1 MLLQI
6 RRIHLFRLIC
16 RSSAVG
22 KAYRHILEIFFD
34 GIAIH
39 GIPTTTNIA
48 YMIDNI
54 TNLGIHYF
62 IAYKDMPPT
71 PHTHT
76 HTYAFQTQ
84 PIYQLIHRSINI
96 NFISSFHI
104 KFLKHSNSFI
114 NFKLLNI
121 IFDISLFML
130 FLSIHTYM
138 S

>member
-6 RRIHLFRLIC
+6 RRIYVSRLIC

-22 KAYRHILEIFFD
+22 KAYRHILENIFD

-62 IAYKDMPPT
+62 IAYKVMPRPP

-76 HTYAFQTQ
+76 YTFQTQ

-96 NFISSFHI
+96 ISSFHI